1 MKAILS
7 GLVLS
12 LFVTM
17 TVVPADAQGCIKG
30 AVVGGAAGHIAGHHG
45 QIMNRGG
52 SGDHRVLD
60 EIVRPPMHEA
70 RP

>member
-1 MKAILS
+1 MKAILG

-45 QIMNRGG
+45 LMGAAAGCVCLAPVNYLAT
-52 SGDHRVLD
+52 LD
-60 EIVRPPMHEA
+60 RTD
-70 RP
+70 